1 MRECPKSGIIAP
13 DCSPARFAE
22 EQVGGQTVR
31 KIAVILLAA
40 LAVALFVVGC
50 NEEVGTQATPEKPA
64 SAKPAPKAETPI
76 TKEPSE
82 TNWVTKESGLLYTDK
97 TEGTGTEVKKGD
109 TVVVNYRGW
118 LDDGTEFDSS
128 KKPGRTPFSFKVG
141 AGNVIKGWDE
151 GLVGMKIGGVRE
163 LKLSPEM
170 GYGSRGAGGVIPP
183 NATLHFE
190 IELLEIK

>member
-1 MRECPKSGIIAP
+1 M
-13 DCSPARFAE
+13 
-22 EQVGGQTVR
+22 
-31 KIAVILLAA
+31 
-40 LAVALFVVGC
+40 
-50 NEEVGTQATPEKPA
+50 
-64 SAKPAPKAETPI
+64 
-76 TKEPSE
+76 
-82 TNWVTKESGLLYTDK
+82 YTDK